1 VGRGITFLCVTVAW
15 VFFRAESVG
24 EAAGMLR
31 AMAGAN
37 GWLSAPLDLTDLYEY
52 RDQILIAALLAV
64 ALIAPNTQEWI
75 MGEGRGEGRVRTA
88 VAPRWRFTPAWAGV
102 AAACFLFT
110 LTRLSAVSEFIYFNF

>member
-1 VGRGITFLCVTVAW
+1 LVARGITFLCVTVAW

-24 EAAGMLR
+24 EATGMLR
-31 AMAGAN
+31 AMAGVN
-37 GWLSAPLDLTDLYEY
+37 GWLAAPLDLTDLYEY

-75 MGEGRGEGRVRTA
+75 MGEGRVRTA
-88 VAPRWRFTPAWAGV
+88 VVPRWRFTPIWAGV